1 MDLCENLRFTTGQKS
16 TFLLSSCTKDILLAI
31 NFMKG
36 NGKVTK
42 GTYLSKI
49 VSGAMWITTLLVIQV
64 VSSQILL
71 TSTADSVIHSAILA
85 GATLSTT
92 AFLARTMEHRQVFTN
107 EELCALKNVEME

>member
-1 MDLCENLRFTTGQKS
+1 MDLCENLRFTTGQKF

-36 NGKVTK
+36 SGKVIRDT
-42 GTYLSKI
+42 SHFKI
-49 VSGAMWITTLLVIQV
+49 VNGVMLITTLLVIQV

-71 TSTADSVIHSAILA
+71 TSTADSAIPFAILV
-85 GATLSTT
+85 GATLSTI
-92 AFLARTMEHRQVFTN
+92 ASLARTMEHLQVFTN